1 MAALCLRLKLHYY
14 RNSLRMNM
22 LLIFIPLFTAVTLP
36 SLLLLRHFNKKSIL
50 ENTEQMAVANL
61 SLSETNLL
69 HTLDGAGKISTS
81 LLSNHSLQSFLKTPP
96 QARDGEDIAGLEY
109 ALYSTCATSPSRLSA
124 YLYPNGGGCYYS
136 DSQGM
141 KRLIPGGGVF
151 EPVYRLD
158 GKTLCTSSSVFY
170 GNTPGLSVARVIKSL
185 DTLQPLGILV
195 VNISLEDISAAFS
208 DNPEISNSYFLLDG
222 NLSPVLDGLKD
233 SFSYGSLTRVRD
245 GSVRIRTM
253 DRSDTSY
260 LLCYKSLENY
270 PFTIGMLQQLHAP
283 ASLGLGSY
291 LAVLLLFFINMLL
304 ITVGIF
310 LVSLSL
316 IKPITALAEMI
327 RNIHKKDFQK
337 IRTRFESTNEIG
349 YLAFSYNEMTDQIQE
364 LLKKELLAEKYRRQL
379 ELSLLQAQ
387 FKPHFLYN
395 TLDNARMLCLS
406 GDGKSAASLLKA
418 IGIYYQTILS
428 KGQKLIPIEYEVDS
442 IRQYETILSFQDSYE
457 ALITYEVEDEVK
469 KFPILKFILQ
479 PLVENCLKHGLYGLD
494 DGTISIAVRIE
505 EEDVLYLHVADNGRG
520 MDRELIDKIMEKGRP
535 DPSRSF
541 GLAATVE
548 RMELFYGKDLRFS
561 IESAPGKGTKV
572 AFWISHFS
580 AHTEQEN
587 PL

>member
-1 MAALCLRLKLHYY
+1 
-14 RNSLRMNM
+14 MNM
-22 LLIFIPLFTAVTLP
+22 LLIFIILFTAVTLP
-36 SLLLLRHFNKKSIL
+36 SLLLLRHFNQKSIL
-50 ENTEQMAVANL
+50 ENTEQMVVSNL

-69 HTLDGAGKISTS
+69 RTLDGAGKISTS
-81 LLSNHSLQSFLKTPP
+81 LLSNHSLQSFLKTPA
-96 QARDGEDIAGLEY
+96 QARGGEDIAGLEY

-141 KRLIPGGGVF
+141 KRLIPERSVF
-151 EPVYRLD
+151 EPIYRLD
-158 GKTLCTSSSVFY
+158 GKSLCTSSSAFY
-170 GNTPGLSVARVIKSL
+170 SNTPGLSIARVIKSL

-208 DNPEISNSYFLLDG
+208 DNPEISNSSFLLDA
-222 NLSPVLDGLKD
+222 NFSPVLDGLKG
-233 SFSYGSLTRVRD
+233 SFSYGSLSPVRD
-245 GSVRIRTM
+245 GNIRKRTI
-253 DRSDTSY
+253 DRSDASY
-260 LLCYKSLENY
+260 LLFYKSLENY

-291 LAVLLLFFINMLL
+291 LAVFMLFFINVLL
-304 ITVGIF
+304 ITAGIF

-316 IKPITALAEMI
+316 TKPITALAEMI

-337 IRTRFESTNEIG
+337 IRTRFEPTNEIG

-406 GDGKSAASLLKA
+406 GDGKLAASLLKA

-428 KGQKLIPIEYEVDS
+428 KGQKLIPIEYEIDS
-442 IRQYETILSFQDSYE
+442 IRQYEIILSFQDSYD
-457 ALITYEVEDEVK
+457 ALITYEVDEDVK
-469 KFPILKFILQ
+469 KLPILKFILQ

-494 DGTISIAVRIE
+494 DGAISIAVRMV

-520 MDRELIDKIMEKGRP
+520 MDRELLDKIMKKGRP
-535 DPSRSF
+535 DPTSSF
-541 GLAATVE
+541 GLAATLE
-548 RMELFYGKDLRFS
+548 RMELFYGLDLCFT
-561 IESAPGKGTKV
+561 IESTPGKGTKI

-587 PL
+587 RL